1 MARHDPDARAAERAR
16 GGDEVALA
24 QDEHLR
30 ACLPRVPTPEEKHDD
45 NEHVAEP
52 RPPHHGEDDREDVD
66 VDRQRHIGDP
76 HDERVHPATAVP
88 RDHTERGSERA
99 REHDSEERR
108 DERDPRPMDDPA
120 QDVASE
126 LVGAERTFGHAVGEP
141 RRRRELESEVGRRRR
156 LRRQVGR
163 QHPDAHERGEDRER
177 KDEDLPPPQESQRVD
192 VSARDR
198 RGLGG
203 ARHRVDG
210 DDGAGVSGADGRHP
224 RRTVVSAWSMR
235 GSIQMY
241 RRSMT
246 RFMPTYIISK
256 SSRITWMTGTSR
268 NATDS
273 ITSWPTPGQA
283 YTVSVTTAPARSPTK
298 TRPAY
303 VSGGMSAIRRACF
316 QTTPDSRRPLARA
329 VATYAWPGGSNV
341 AQRPR

>member
-1 MARHDPDARAAERAR
+1 
-16 GGDEVALA
+16 
-24 QDEHLR
+24 
-30 ACLPRVPTPEEKHDD
+30 
-45 NEHVAEP
+45 
-52 RPPHHGEDDREDVD
+52 
-66 VDRQRHIGDP
+66 
-76 HDERVHPATAVP
+76 
-88 RDHTERGSERA
+88 
-99 REHDSEERR
+99 
-108 DERDPRPMDDPA
+108 MDDPA

-163 QHPDAHERGEDRER
+163 EHPDAHERGEDRER
-177 KDEDLPPPQESQRVD
+177 KDEDLPSTQEAQRVD
-192 VSARDR
+192 VRARDR

-224 RRTVVSAWSMR
+224 RRTVVSARPMR

-246 RFMPTYIISK
+246 RFMPTYITPK
-256 SSRITWMTGTSR
+256 SSRMTWMTGKSR

-298 TRPAY
+298 MRPAY
-303 VSGGMSAIRRACF
+303 VSGGMSAFRRAGF
-316 QTTPDSRRPLARA
+316 PTTPDSRGPFAPPVSA
-329 VATYAWPGGSNV
+329 CTWAEGWGTA
-341 AQRPR
+341 A